1 MKLARVNGRA
11 SLLTSDGAIDIEKTS
26 NGQFSEHVQ
35 EIYSRWDEFLAAAP
49 ALLEGAVAPYG
60 EADLGS
66 PVEMPAHV
74 FAIGLNYGAHA
85 TEVGVEIPTV
95 PTVFTKFPATLT
107 SPFSEF
113 ELSGDRVDWEVE
125 LVVVISKRADFVAM
139 EDAWS
144 HVAGLAIG
152 QDISDRTMQFAAGGQ
167 FSLGKSYRDYGPI
180 GPWLTTLDDVENP
193 DDLSLRCWVN
203 DELMQDGRTS
213 SMIYGVPHLIS
224 AISDICPLLPGDV
237 IFAGTCKGTGVG
249 LDPPRFLK
257 PGDVVRSEIEGLGQI
272 HNAAVAARRS

>member
-1 MKLARVNGRA
+1 
-11 SLLTSDGAIDIEKTS
+11 
-26 NGQFSEHVQ
+26 
-35 EIYSRWDEFLAAAP
+35 
-49 ALLEGAVAPYG
+49 
-60 EADLGS
+60 
-66 PVEMPAHV
+66 
-74 FAIGLNYGAHA
+74 
-85 TEVGVEIPTV
+85 
-95 PTVFTKFPATLT
+95 
-107 SPFSEF
+107 
-113 ELSGDRVDWEVE
+113 
-125 LVVVISKRADFVAM
+125 
-139 EDAWS
+139 
-144 HVAGLAIG
+144 
-152 QDISDRTMQFAAGGQ
+152 MQFAAGGQ

-237 IFAGTCKGTGVG
+237 IFTGTCKGTGVG